1 MIDQPSSTQ
10 SPHEYSEAEFEQR
23 MQERR
28 SEQRLLAFC
37 QVLDQEHNFIGVS
50 FDLTTTGICLS
61 LPNTWPVEG
70 LFTVILKRADQP
82 QLPEVEITLDP
93 IWRKPR
99 NTTFDEIGGR
109 IISKANPPAFEQ
121 FLSHCQA
128 AGPNGLLEDD

>member
-1 MIDQPSSTQ
+1 MIDQPT
-10 SPHEYSEAEFEQR
+10 PAPGEYSEAEFEKR

-37 QVLDQEHNFIGVS
+37 QVLDPEHNFIGVS
-50 FDLTTTGICLS
+50 FDLTSTGICLS
-61 LPNTWPVEG
+61 LPNTWPAEVS
-70 LFTVILKRADQP
+70 FSVMLKRADQP
-82 QLPEVEITLDP
+82 QLPEVEITLAP

-109 IISKANPPAFEQ
+109 IIDVANRPAFEQ
-121 FLSHCQA
+121 FLAHCQA